1 MSTSKKDL
9 DYGITVDPKNLIHL
23 AKQNKISW
31 EMLAIFM
38 DNLIPTL
45 DKSKQVI
52 KILIQEIKNLHLEVN
67 TKERFSDPLET
78 EITAEKQNSV
88 EGYDLSNETFEE
100 NGFDDDKNFMKIEE
114 ASQNK
119 NEVHDSDN
127 NEEEKLLDEDGE
139 SDKILLKKVRQL
151 KNNKGPYQCKT
162 CHNYYDYFSNLKVHQ
177 RTHTGEKPFQCKTCG
192 KRFAQFIVLRR
203 HETTHTGEKAF
214 ICKICNTHFTRHDS
228 LTKHGKRH
236 LKSKDF

>member
-1 MSTSKKDL
+1 MKS
-9 DYGITVDPKNLIHL
+9 
-23 AKQNKISW
+23 QNK
-31 EMLAIFM
+31 
-38 DNLIPTL
+38 
-45 DKSKQVI
+45 
-52 KILIQEIKNLHLEVN
+52 
-67 TKERFSDPLET
+67 ERSSDPLET
-78 EITAEKQNSV
+78 EIAARKQNGVKS
-88 EGYDLSNETFEE
+88 YDLSNQTFEE
-100 NGFDDDKNFMKIEE
+100 TGFDVDKNFMKIEE
-114 ASQNK
+114 ASQNE
-119 NEVHDSDN
+119 NEVHDFDN
-127 NEEEKLLDEDGE
+127 KEEKTLLDEDEE
-139 SDKILLKKVRQL
+139 SDKFLLKKDRQL
-151 KNNKGPYQCKT
+151 KNDKGPYQCKT